1 MTGEEIKSTYPEY
14 TVYVHYFPNFPN
26 EDISVLPWNHY
37 ADKGKTYKECSDALA
52 KSTGFTERQD
62 KDLYNL
68 AVKIEKDK
76 KSKVD
81 ISEFA
86 ERLRNI
92 SFDIDSLLKD
102 CEE

>member
-1 MTGEEIKSTYPEY
+1 MTEEEIKSTYPEY
-14 TVYVHYFPNFPN
+14 TVYVHYSNN
-26 EDISVLPWNHY
+26 GDISILSWNYY

-76 KSKVD
+76 KSKID
-81 ISEFA
+81 ISEFV
-86 ERLRNI
+86 ERLQDI
-92 SFDIDSLLKD
+92 YLDIDSLLAD

>member
-1 MTGEEIKSTYPEY
+1 MTEEEIKSTYPEY
-14 TVYVHYFPNFPN
+14 TVYVYYSNN
-26 EDISVLPWNHY
+26 GDISVLPWNHY

-52 KSTGFTERQD
+52 KSTAFTERQD

-68 AVKIEKDK
+68 AMKNERN

-92 SFDIDSLLKD
+92 SFDIDSLLEE